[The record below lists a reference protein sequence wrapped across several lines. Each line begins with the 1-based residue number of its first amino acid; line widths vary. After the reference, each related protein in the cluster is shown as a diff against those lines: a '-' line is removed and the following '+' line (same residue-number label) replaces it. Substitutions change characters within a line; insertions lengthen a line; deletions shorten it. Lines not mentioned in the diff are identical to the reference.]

1 MHCALSKGAEWLIA
15 TITDG
20 DFSPCEGGSSL
31 CSLTRNL
38 LRRAFTMN
46 HFLAVSLIVV
56 SSVLAGCAT
65 HPSPESRPYTAEETK
80 QLALEALGRRGL
92 SFDEYQQQ
100 RAALTGQ
107 PQKPFGFDHQGEMN
121 AEHSVVL
128 HGRPS

>member
-1 MHCALSKGAEWLIA
+1 MNRYLAIC
-15 TITDG
+15 
-20 DFSPCEGGSSL
+20 
-31 CSLTRNL
+31 L
-38 LRRAFTMN
+38 L
-46 HFLAVSLIVV
+46 VV

-65 HPSPESRPYTAEETK
+65 QPSPELRPYTAEETK

-92 SFDEYQQQ
+92 SFDDYQQQ

-121 AEHSVVL
+121 AERSVVL